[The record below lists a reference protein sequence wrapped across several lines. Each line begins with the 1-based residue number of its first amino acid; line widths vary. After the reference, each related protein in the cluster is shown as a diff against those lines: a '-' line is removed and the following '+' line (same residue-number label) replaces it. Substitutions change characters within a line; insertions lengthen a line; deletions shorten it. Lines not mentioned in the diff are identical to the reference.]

1 MNHYDKDHDFLDLLA
16 AWHENKTLSPARKKE
31 LLERLEKD
39 ETLRLELARE
49 IEMAGLTRAAQ
60 AGEPRWL
67 ELEEKLGTKKETSPD
82 FESEVMKRLQTKTP
96 ESERKSIL
104 SFPNLAWL
112 GIAAALVFALLNL
125 SNKEPVDEGVAQLVH
140 KQPFDEGV
148 AKLIRLEGIA
158 KPMDKERILQK
169 GEEFAI
175 EQGLVEMAFRETGV
189 HLIGTGPLNMT
200 LLGNDRIFL
209 NEGEIKLVV
218 PPQGIGFVVDTL
230 ERKFVDLG
238 TSFVVQA
245 TKEGSKVLVLEGEIA
260 VGGRNDKPS
269 QLMGKGSTADF
280 DRNGS
285 VNLRSRGPSGV
296 PELSLPSMTLSES
309 SLTGKIYGIKEGSFP
324 ATTDKEKIKK
334 RAIVRNFI
342 PLVRSGF
349 KNQSRFKNFVQ
360 GRPLRF
366 TGIAGTYDN
375 FPQRT
380 SLAPYS
386 VESGWLAWYSGKV
399 KAPKNGRYRFWGYA
413 DNNLLVAVDR
423 KPVFEGSRYDSHF
436 QNELKVPR
444 KNHPFLPCLNA
455 RAGFA
460 SGKWFEVGDEPV
472 RIDLLFGETSMTMTS
487 GLLLI
492 ECREATY
499 EKTYWGQPKWPLFLT
514 EFPQEEQLAELDELR
529 IHMEEKIMGSF
540 SVSQDSVWQVA
551 SDF

>member
-1 MNHYDKDHDFLDLLA
+1 MNHYDKDPDFLDLLA

-67 ELEEKLGTKKETSPD
+67 ELEEKLGAQNETSPD
-82 FESEVMKRLQTKTP
+82 FESEVMKRLQENLP
-96 ESERKSIL
+96 ENQRKNIFN
-104 SFPNLAWL
+104 FPNLAWL
-112 GIAAALVFALLNL
+112 GIAAALIFAFLNL
-125 SNKEPVDEGVAQLVH
+125 SNQEPLEQ
-140 KQPFDEGV
+140 GV
-148 AKLIRLEGIA
+148 AKLIRLEGTA
-158 KPMDKERILQK
+158 KPMEKERILRK
-169 GEEFAI
+169 DEEFVI
-175 EQGLVEMAFRETGV
+175 EEGLVEMAFRETGV
-189 HLIGTGPLNMT
+189 HLIGTGPLKMT
-200 LLGNDRIFL
+200 LLGNDRVFL
-209 NEGEIKLVV
+209 KEGEIKLVV
-218 PPQGIGFVVDTL
+218 PPQGIGFVVDTM

-245 TKEGSKVLVLEGEIA
+245 SNEGSKVLVLEGEIA

-269 QLMGKGSTADF
+269 QLMSKGSTADF

-296 PELSLPSMTLSES
+296 PEISLPSMTPSGRSLS
-309 SLTGKIYGIKEGSFP
+309 GKIYGIKKGTFP

-334 RAIVRNFI
+334 RAIVRHFI

-349 KNQSRFKNFVQ
+349 KNQDRFNNFVQ

-366 TGIAGTYDN
+366 MGIAGTYDS
-375 FPQRT
+375 FPLRT
-380 SLAPYS
+380 SLSPYS
-386 VESGWLAWYSGKV
+386 IENGWLAWYSGQV
-399 KAPKNGRYRFWGYA
+399 KAPKTGRYRFWGYA
-413 DNNLLVAVDR
+413 DNNLLVAIDR

-460 SGKWFEVGDEPV
+460 SGKWFVVGDEPV

-492 ECREATY
+492 EYQEDSY

-514 EFPQEEQLAELDELR
+514 EFPQEKQLAELDELR
-529 IHMEEKIMGSF
+529 IHMEEKIKGSF

-551 SDF
+551 SGS

>member
-1 MNHYDKDHDFLDLLA
+1 MSNYENDPDFLDMLA
-16 AWHENKTLSPARKKE
+16 AWHENKNLSPARKKE
-31 LLERLEKD
+31 LLERLEQD
-39 ETLRLELARE
+39 SGLRLGLARE
-49 IEMAGLTRAAQ
+49 IEMAGLTRVAQ
-60 AGEPRWL
+60 TGEPRWL
-67 ELEEKLGTKKETSPD
+67 ELEDKLGAEKETSPD
-82 FESEVMKRLQTKTP
+82 FEFEVMKRLQPNTP
-96 ESERKSIL
+96 GYGISSIL
-104 SFPNLAWL
+104 TFPKLAGL
-112 GIAAALVFALLNL
+112 GIAVALVFAFLHLLKN
-125 SNKEPVDEGVAQLVH
+125 EPVE
-140 KQPFDEGV
+140 EEV

-158 KPMDKERILQK
+158 KPVDKERVLHK

-175 EQGLVEMAFRETGV
+175 EEGLVEMAFRETGV

-230 ERKFVDLG
+230 DRKFVDLG

-245 TKEGSKVLVLEGEIA
+245 SKEGSKVLVLEGEIA
-260 VGGRNDKPS
+260 VGARNDKPT
-269 QLMGKGSTADF
+269 QLMSKGSTADF

-285 VNLRSRGPSGV
+285 VKLRARGPSGV
-296 PELSLPSMTLSES
+296 PELSLPPMTLTEN
-309 SLTGKIYGIKEGSFP
+309 SLTGKIYGIKEGAFP
-324 ATTDKEKIKK
+324 ATTEKEKIKK
-334 RAIVRNFI
+334 RAIVRNFV

-349 KNQSRFKNFVQ
+349 SNQSRFKNFVQ

-375 FPQRT
+375 FPMRT

-386 VESGWLAWYSGKV
+386 VESGWLAWYSGQV
-399 KAPKNGRYRFWGYA
+399 KAPKTGRYRFWGYA
-413 DNNLLVAVDR
+413 DNNLLVAINQ

-460 SGKWFEVGDEPV
+460 SGKWFEVGDETV
-472 RIDLLFGETSMTMTS
+472 RIDLLFGESSMTMTS

-492 ECREATY
+492 EYQKDSY
-499 EKTYWGQPKWPLFLT
+499 EKTYWGQPQWPLFLT
-514 EFPQEEQLAELDELR
+514 EFPQEKQLAELDELR
-529 IHMEEKIMGSF
+529 IHMEEKIKGSF
-540 SVSQDSVWQVA
+540 SVSQDSIWQVA
-551 SDF
+551 SDS

>member
-1 MNHYDKDHDFLDLLA
+1 MSNYDKDFLDLLA
-16 AWHENKTLSPARKKE
+16 AWHENKTLSTPRKKE
-31 LLERLEKD
+31 LLERLEQD
-39 ETLRLELARE
+39 EALRLELARE

-67 ELEEKLGTKKETSPD
+67 ELEEKLGTQKEISQD
-82 FESEVMKRLQTKTP
+82 FESAVMKKLQTKTP
-96 ESERKSIL
+96 ESGSKSIL

-112 GIAAALVFALLNL
+112 GIAAALIFAFLNL
-125 SNKEPVDEGVAQLVH
+125 SNQEPLEQ
-140 KQPFDEGV
+140 GV
-148 AKLIRLEGIA
+148 AKLIRLEGVA
-158 KPMDKERILQK
+158 KPMDKERVMQK
-169 GEEFAI
+169 GQEFSIEE
-175 EQGLVEMAFRETGV
+175 GLVEMAFRETGV

-230 ERKFVDLG
+230 DRKFVDLG

-245 TKEGSKVLVLEGEIA
+245 SKEGTKVLVLEGEIA

-269 QLMGKGSTADF
+269 QFMSKGSTADF

-296 PELSLPSMTLSES
+296 PELSLPSMTPTEN
-309 SLTGKIYGIKEGSFP
+309 SLTGKIYGIKNGIFP
-324 ATTDKEKIKK
+324 VTADKEKIKK
-334 RAIVRNFI
+334 RAIVRNFV

-349 KNQSRFKNFVQ
+349 KNQARFKNFVQ

-375 FPQRT
+375 FPLRT

-399 KAPKNGRYRFWGYA
+399 KAPKTGRYRFWGYA
-413 DNNLLVAVDR
+413 DNNLLVAIDR

-460 SGKWFEVGDEPV
+460 SGKWFDVGDESV
-472 RIDLLFGETSMTMTS
+472 RIDILFGETSMTMTS
-487 GLLLI
+487 GILLV
-492 ECREATY
+492 EYQEDSY

-514 EFPQEEQLAELDELR
+514 EFPQEKQLAELDELR
-529 IHMEEKIMGSF
+529 IHMEEKIKGSF
-540 SVSQDSVWQVA
+540 SVSQDSVWQVE
-551 SDF
+551 SGS

>member
-1 MNHYDKDHDFLDLLA
+1 MSNYDKDPDFLDLLA
-16 AWHENKTLSPARKKE
+16 AWHENKTLSASRKKE
-31 LLERLEKD
+31 LLERLEQD
-39 ETLRLELARE
+39 ADLRLELARE

-67 ELEEKLGTKKETSPD
+67 ELEDKIGAKTETSPD
-82 FESEVMKRLQTKTP
+82 FEAEVMKRLQENSP
-96 ESERKSIL
+96 ENQRKNIL
-104 SFPNLAWL
+104 TFPNLAWL
-112 GIAAALVFALLNL
+112 GIAAALVFAFLNL
-125 SNKEPVDEGVAQLVH
+125 SNKEPVDR
-140 KQPFDEGV
+140 GV
-148 AKLIRLEGIA
+148 AKLIRLEGVA
-158 KPMDKERILQK
+158 KPMEKEKILQK
-169 GEEFAI
+169 DEEFSI
-175 EQGLVEMAFRETGV
+175 EEGLVEMAFRETGV

-209 NEGEIKLVV
+209 KEGEIKLVV

-245 TKEGSKVLVLEGEIA
+245 SKEGSKVLVLEGEIA

-269 QLMGKGSTADF
+269 QLMSKGSTADF

-285 VNLRSRGPSGV
+285 VNLRARGPSGV
-296 PELSLPSMTLSES
+296 PELSLPSMTSS
-309 SLTGKIYGIKEGSFP
+309 GNSLTGKIFGIKEGIFP
-324 ATTDKEKIKK
+324 VTTEKEKIKK

-349 KNQSRFKNFVQ
+349 KNQTRFKSFVQ

-375 FPQRT
+375 FPLRT

-386 VESGWLAWYSGKV
+386 VQSGWMAWYSGQV
-399 KAPKNGRYRFWGYA
+399 KAPKSGRYRFWGYA
-413 DNNLLVAVDR
+413 DNNLLASIDR

-436 QNELKVPR
+436 QNELKVAR

-492 ECREATY
+492 EYQGETY
-499 EKTYWGQPKWPLFLT
+499 DKTYWGQPKWPLFLT
-514 EFPQEEQLAELDELR
+514 EFPQDKQLAELDQLR

-540 SVSQDSVWQVA
+540 SVSQDSVWQV
-551 SDF
+551 SSGS

>member
-31 LLERLEKD
+31 LIERLEQD
-39 ETLRLELARE
+39 EALRVELARE

-82 FESEVMKRLQTKTP
+82 FESEVMKKLQTKTS

-104 SFPNLAWL
+104 SFPNLAWM

-125 SNKEPVDEGVAQLVH
+125 SNKEPVDEGVA
-140 KQPFDEGV
+140 
-148 AKLIRLEGIA
+148 KLIRLEGIA
-158 KPMDKERILQK
+158 KPMDKERVLQK
-169 GEEFAI
+169 GEEFVI
-175 EQGLVEMAFRETGV
+175 EQGLVEMTFRETGV

-285 VNLRSRGPSGV
+285 VKLRARGPSGV
-296 PELSLPSMTLSES
+296 PELSLPSMTPTKH

-324 ATTDKEKIKK
+324 ATTEKEKIKK

-375 FPQRT
+375 FPLWA

-386 VESGWLAWYSGKV
+386 VESGWLAWYSGNV

-472 RIDLLFGETSMTMTS
+472 RIDLLFGEASMTMTS

-492 ECREATY
+492 EYQNGTY

-514 EFPQEEQLAELDELR
+514 EFPQEDQLSELDELR
-529 IHMEEKIMGSF
+529 IHMEDKIMGSF

>member
-1 MNHYDKDHDFLDLLA
+1 MSNYDKDPDFLDLLA
-16 AWHENKTLSPARKKE
+16 AWHENKTLSPSRKKE

-60 AGEPRWL
+60 AGEPRWF

-82 FESEVMKRLQTKTP
+82 FEFAVMKRLQTKTP
-96 ESERKSIL
+96 ESGRKSIV
-104 SFPNLAWL
+104 SFPNLAWM
-112 GIAAALVFALLNL
+112 GIAAALVFAFLNL
-125 SNKEPVDEGVAQLVH
+125 SNKELV
-140 KQPFDEGV
+140 DEGV

-158 KPMDKERILQK
+158 KPMDKERVLQK
-169 GEEFAI
+169 GEEFTI
-175 EQGLVEMAFRETGV
+175 EEGLVEMAFRETGV

-245 TKEGSKVLVLEGEIA
+245 SKEGSKVLVLEGEIA

-269 QLMGKGSTADF
+269 QLMSKGSTADF

-285 VNLRSRGPSGV
+285 VNLRARGPSGV
-296 PELSLPSMTLSES
+296 PELSLPSMTSS
-309 SLTGKIYGIKEGSFP
+309 GNSLTGKIFGIKEGIFP
-324 ATTDKEKIKK
+324 VTTEKEKIKK

-349 KNQSRFKNFVQ
+349 KNQTKFKNFVQ

-375 FPQRT
+375 FPLRT

-386 VESGWLAWYSGKV
+386 VQSGWMAWYSGQV
-399 KAPKNGRYRFWGYA
+399 KAPKSGRYRFWGYA
-413 DNNLLVAVDR
+413 DNNLLVAIDR

-492 ECREATY
+492 EYQGGTY
-499 EKTYWGQPKWPLFLT
+499 DKTYWGQPKWPLFLT
-514 EFPQEEQLAELDELR
+514 EFPQDKQLAELDQLR

-540 SVSQDSVWQVA
+540 SVSQDSVWQV
-551 SDF
+551 SSGS

>member
-1 MNHYDKDHDFLDLLA
+1 MSNHDKDPDFLDLLA
-16 AWHENKTLSPARKKE
+16 AWHENKTLSPARKKK
-31 LLERLEKD
+31 LLERLGKD
-39 ETLRLELARE
+39 EPLRVELARE
-49 IEMAGLTRAAQ
+49 IEMAGLSRAAQ

-67 ELEEKLGTKKETSPD
+67 ELEEKLGSQNETSPD
-82 FESEVMKRLQTKTP
+82 FESEVMKRLQKKTP
-96 ESERKSIL
+96 ESGSKSML
-104 SFPNLAWL
+104 GFPNLAWL
-112 GIAAALVFALLNL
+112 GIAAALVFAFLNLLNQ
-125 SNKEPVDEGVAQLVH
+125 E
-140 KQPFDEGV
+140 PFDQGV
-148 AKLIRLEGIA
+148 AKLIRLEGVA
-158 KPMDKERILQK
+158 KPMEKERVFRK
-169 GEEFAI
+169 DEEFAI
-175 EQGLVEMAFRETGV
+175 EEGLVEMAFRETGV
-189 HLIGTGPLNMT
+189 HLIGTGPLKMT
-200 LLGNDRIFL
+200 LLGNDRVFL
-209 NEGEIKLVV
+209 KEGEIKLVV
-218 PPQGIGFVVDTL
+218 PPQGIGFVVDTM

-245 TKEGSKVLVLEGEIA
+245 SNEGSKVLVLEGEIA

-269 QLMGKGSTADF
+269 QLMSQGSTADF

-285 VNLRSRGPSGV
+285 VNLRARGPSGV
-296 PELSLPSMTLSES
+296 PEISLPSMTPSGR
-309 SLTGKIYGIKEGSFP
+309 SLTGKIYGIKKGTFP

-349 KNQSRFKNFVQ
+349 KNQDRFKNFVQ

-375 FPQRT
+375 FPLRT
-380 SLAPYS
+380 SLSPYS
-386 VESGWLAWYSGKV
+386 VENGWLAWYSGQV
-399 KAPKNGRYRFWGYA
+399 KAPKTGRYRFWGYA
-413 DNNLLVAVDR
+413 DNNLLVAIDR

-460 SGKWFEVGDEPV
+460 SGKWFVVGDEPV

-492 ECREATY
+492 EYQKDSY

-514 EFPQEEQLAELDELR
+514 EFPQEKQLAELDELR
-529 IHMEEKIMGSF
+529 IHMEEKIKGSF
-540 SVSQDSVWQVA
+540 SVSRDSVWQVA
-551 SDF
+551 SDS